1 MDDLSLVRIFWIS
14 STEKECGIELE
25 PELLPL
31 VLLFPLVSAAMP
43 GFTGMTFPI
52 GIAAPPFV
60 VATVV
65 VVPSSDPPPPLT
77 FFKLALTIRTELSS
91 SVSDSLKL

>member
-52 GIAAPPFV
+52 AAAPPFV
-60 VATVV
+60 VVV

>member
-52 GIAAPPFV
+52 AVAPPFV
-60 VATVV
+60 VAVVV

>member
-52 GIAAPPFV
+52 AAAPPFV
-60 VATVV
+60 VAV
-65 VVPSSDPPPPLT
+65 VVPSRDPPPPLT